1 MQGAHLMGPEL
12 INLCLLVHMIYE
24 NIAIYYILC
33 NFYPNITGYRTTDEM
48 CKLFVMY
55 FFDQD
60 MDTYI
65 LCMDEEVG
73 GNGTRSISRGT

>member
-1 MQGAHLMGPEL
+1 M
-12 INLCLLVHMIYE
+12 INEKNSKFH
-24 NIAIYYILC
+24 ILFEFNL
-33 NFYPNITGYRTTDEM
+33 NFSGHRTKDEM

-60 MDTYI
+60 MDSYI

-73 GNGTRSISRGT
+73 GNGTRSISMHR